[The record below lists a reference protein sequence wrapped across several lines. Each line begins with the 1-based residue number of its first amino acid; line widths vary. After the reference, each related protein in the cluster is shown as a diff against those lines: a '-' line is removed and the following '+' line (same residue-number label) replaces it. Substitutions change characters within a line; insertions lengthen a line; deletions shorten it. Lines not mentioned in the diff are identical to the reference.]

1 MKRIAVIFA
10 GGVGSRMKNDKMPKQ
25 FLEWNGKPILI
36 QTLSIFE
43 EEPFIDGIVLVCKS
57 DWMDYAKALIAK
69 EGLQK
74 SYPLF
79 LVARLHWTLN
89 ITVCLK

>member
-43 EEPFIDGIVLVCKS
+43 EEPCIDGIVLVCKS
-57 DWMDYAKALIAK
+57 DWM
-69 EGLQK
+69 GLCK
-74 SYPLF
+74 GSDSKRRPSKNRIHCSWWRDSTGLS
-79 LVARLHWTLN
+79 
-89 ITVCLK
+89 I

>member
-36 QTLSIFE
+36 QTLSILKKN
-43 EEPFIDGIVLVCKS
+43 PSL
-57 DWMDYAKALIAK
+57 MAL
-69 EGLQK
+69 
-74 SYPLF
+74 Y
-79 LVARLHWTLN
+79 
-89 ITVCLK
+89 

>member
-1 MKRIAVIFA
+1 
-10 GGVGSRMKNDKMPKQ
+10 MPKQ

-57 DWMDYAKALIAK
+57 DWMDYARALIAK

-74 SYPLF
+74 
-79 LVARLHWTLN
+79 
-89 ITVCLK
+89 

>member
-43 EEPFIDGIVLVCKS
+43 EEQLIDSIVLVCKADCKRRTS
-57 DWMDYAKALIAK
+57 KDCIYCSWWRNC
-69 EGLQK
+69 
-74 SYPLF
+74 S
-79 LVARLHWTLN
+79 RLP
-89 ITVCLK
+89 I